1 MWEKKTKTK
10 NNNKKK
16 NKKKKKKQTTTTT
29 PPPPTYNFKIPR
41 AHVYPQ
47 TTSKMSVKFQ
57 KHLLKAVGE
66 VVLTRYLLLY
76 TLS

>member
-1 MWEKKTKTK
+1 MSKLTRGPLVLYHLPKVVKQEKIEAK
-10 NNNKKK
+10 NVKK
-16 NKKKKKKQTTTTT
+16 NQK
-29 PPPPTYNFKIPR
+29 YNFKIPR

-57 KHLLKAVGE
+57 KHLLKAVGG

-76 TLS
+76 ALS